1 MFNGAE
7 TNVLPSDDSG
17 YQHTPVR
24 ARQVVATLVD
34 RRQNLRVMVIIFA
47 FLFLGFLGIIR
58 LASVSN
64 RPMQG
69 ESAASEAGGLYTGL
83 RIYDREPGKPIILQ
97 MSLYNMSGH
106 RISLNFTKSPA
117 LDFLVQSP
125 VHLFFTTVPLEVWRF
140 SSRNKRF
147 VFAENEGQTI
157 EIMPGE
163 ERVFHGEWDRTDNDG
178 KPVGSNRYIIT
189 GYINIDGG
197 SRALNVERG

>member
-7 TNVLPSDDSG
+7 TNIMPRDDSG

-24 ARQVVATLVD
+24 ARQMAATLVD
-34 RRQNLRVMVIIFA
+34 KRQHLRVLVAVFA
-47 FLFLGFLGIIR
+47 VLFLGFLGIIR
-58 LASVSN
+58 VATVSS

-106 RISLNFTKSPA
+106 RLSLNFTKSPA
-117 LDFLVQSP
+117 LDFIVQRP
-125 VHLFFTTVPLEVWRF
+125 VHLFFATVPLEVWRF

-147 VFAENEGQTI
+147 VFAEKQKTI

-178 KPVGSNRYIIT
+178 IPVGSNRYVIT